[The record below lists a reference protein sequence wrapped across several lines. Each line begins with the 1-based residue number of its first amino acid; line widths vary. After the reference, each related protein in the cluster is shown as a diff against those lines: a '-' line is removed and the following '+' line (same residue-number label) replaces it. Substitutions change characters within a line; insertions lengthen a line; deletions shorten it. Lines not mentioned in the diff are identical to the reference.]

1 MWWTILSTVGAV
13 GWRRKQGSRCHW
25 KWQFLEHRYTGVGR
39 LAELAKFSYR
49 CSPWPQRL
57 PTYLDVLTEVS
68 DASLPLTVVSSSLMH
83 RQLVFF
89 TSVMSVLIL

>member
-1 MWWTILSTVGAV
+1 MWWTILSTVGTV

-39 LAELAKFSYR
+39 LVELAKLAYIA
-49 CSPWPQRL
+49 
-57 PTYLDVLTEVS
+57 TYLDVLTEVP

-89 TSVMSVLIL
+89 KSVMSVLIL